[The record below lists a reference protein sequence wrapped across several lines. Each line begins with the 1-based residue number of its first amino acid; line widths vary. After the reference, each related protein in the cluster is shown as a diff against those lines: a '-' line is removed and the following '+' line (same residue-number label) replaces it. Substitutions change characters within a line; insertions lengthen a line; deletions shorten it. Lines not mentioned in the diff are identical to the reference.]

1 MDNKNNN
8 SSSNNSS
15 NSNEAFIVNEN
26 IENKYSIILPNKLS
40 TFPYVILGI
49 IKNKYYSKISNK
61 IEYCKGVGILI
72 GNDVVLTCAHNL
84 FITNSKKIIKI
95 EFLPLIN
102 GKIKLIQPINCY
114 KFVIPKKFMDLKNKN
129 SKENILKYD
138 YGILFLN
145 SYLGNEI
152 INLFELHNEKNFK
165 INENRFFNFFIEQNN
180 YFKKLFLKN
189 FEQYNMSM
197 ISITKIKENF
207 NDDEFYKYRN
217 SINKYKFDV
226 SNYNNN
232 NNHNFHE
239 NKKSINFLENNNLY
253 EISTSIYNRS
263 TNGDTVHNN
272 LSLINNNNN
281 KMVNNSISNNEII
294 INDENYYDLNQTF
307 SHNHKNI
314 FFDKIN
320 NEVICENIGKIIN
333 YNNENLINRSKS
345 LNKKSIKNNN
355 IELKYNITTYS
366 GQSGSPIFIRFKNN
380 KKKYLYSNKISNTKY
395 IFVGIHSRSSTLLN
409 TRLNNNYSNNYDNYN
424 NLSILNKIDK
434 SLYNIGLLLNNTI
447 YNDIIEICNNT
458 PSNSYAHKD
467 IKYYDDYILLKFDF
481 QFQNI
486 LIGIFPTNFYLKKI
500 FNLLSDEYFL
510 ISEKYIYLIVNGYL
524 FLYKNLK
531 DNEKLKDY
539 KVFKNNKIN
548 IEILFDFRNIGKEYF
563 NLIKNK
569 IIDTYN
575 NFSKLN
581 IENKKL
587 IIINNIN
594 NELNK
599 FKNKNILFYSILYEN
614 IQKQLINKFLNYNN

>member
-1 MDNKNNN
+1 MDNNNN
-8 SSSNNSS
+8 NISSSNNSL

-49 IKNKYYSKISNK
+49 IKNKYFSKISNK

-84 FITNSKKIIKI
+84 FITNAKKIIKI

-102 GKIKLIQPINCY
+102 GKIKLIEPIDCY

-152 INLFELHNEKNFK
+152 INLFELHDEKNFK
-165 INENRFFNFFIEQNN
+165 IEKENRFFNFFIEQNN
-180 YFKKLFLKN
+180 YLKKLFLKN
-189 FEQYNMSM
+189 FDQYNMSM
-197 ISITKIKENF
+197 ISITKIKEDF

-217 SINKYKFDV
+217 SINKYKLDV

-232 NNHNFHE
+232 CNNIE
-239 NKKSINFLENNNLY
+239 NKKSINFLEKNNLC

-263 TNGDTVHNN
+263 TNVDTIHNN
-272 LSLINNNNN
+272 LTLINNNNTII
-281 KMVNNSISNNEII
+281 NNSLSKNEII
-294 INDENYYDLNQTF
+294 LNDENYYNLNQTF

-314 FFDKIN
+314 FFDKIH
-320 NEVICENIGKIIN
+320 NEVICENRGKIIN
-333 YNNENLINRSKS
+333 FNNENSNNRSKS
-345 LNKKSIKNNN
+345 LNKKSIKNNKF
-355 IELKYNITTYS
+355 ELKYNITTYS
-366 GQSGSPIFIRFKNN
+366 GQSGSPIFVRFKNN
-380 KKKYLYSNKISNTKY
+380 KKKYLDSNKISNTKY

-409 TRLNNNYSNNYDNYN
+409 TKINNNYSNNNDNYN

-434 SLYNIGLLLNNTI
+434 SFYNIGLLLNNKI
-447 YNDIIEICNNT
+447 YNDIIEICKET
-458 PSNSYAHKD
+458 PSNSYNHKD

-539 KVFKNNKIN
+539 KIFKNNKVN
-548 IEILFDFRNIGKEYF
+548 IEILFDFRNLGREYMS
-563 NLIKNK
+563 LIKNK
-569 IIDTYN
+569 IIDTYE

-587 IIINNIN
+587 IILNNIN
-594 NELNK
+594 KELNK
-599 FKNKNILFYSILYEN
+599 FKNKNILIYSILYEN
-614 IQKQLINKFLNYNN
+614 IQKQLISIFLNNNN